1 MSHNNTASVSQS
13 HAKVPSRQ
21 RFLWGMGGFTDHMI
35 IYGTVSLI
43 SVIYVNGLHYS
54 AVMVSMAVAVAL
66 PRLIDAVSD
75 PIIG

>member
-1 MSHNNTASVSQS
+1 M
-13 HAKVPSRQ
+13 
-21 RFLWGMGGFTDHMI
+21 
-35 IYGTVSLI
+35 I